1 MNFLYSSVQSLI
13 KFNDSEAIN
22 KQLTVII
29 SALMRSQVKKIEKY
43 PKKIPEFFEKFS
55 AVSDK
60 I

>member
-13 KFNDSEAIN
+13 KLNDSEAIN

-29 SALMRSQVKKIEKY
+29 SALMRSQVKKIEKN
-43 PKKIPEFFEKFS
+43 PKKIHEFFEKFS

>member
-29 SALMRSQVKKIEKY
+29 SALMRSQVKKNEKN
-43 PKKIPEFFEKFS
+43 PKKNPRIF
-55 AVSDK
+55 
-60 I
+60 